1 MNQRIRELAE
11 QAARYSATMFLP
23 TGENGNALFVE
34 KFAELI
40 VRECVELIRDSD
52 WAYDVPDDDY
62 DPNAVAMIAA
72 DGVAKH
78 FGVES

>member
-1 MNQRIRELAE
+1 MNERIQELAE
-11 QAARYSATMFLP
+11 QAGFARWSWQQRGSQEERLQ
-23 TGENGNALFVE
+23 

-40 VRECVELIRDSD
+40 VQECVELIRDSD

-62 DPNAVAMIAA
+62 DPNAVAMVAA

-78 FGVES
+78 FGVE